1 MALAKKS
8 LITPKGVANYPWINK
23 PDTKFNKTEFKCGL
37 VFADVAAA
45 KSVIDA
51 AKEVGAEQFGPKAKV
66 KLPLEKQEDGTVLL
80 RTHSKSKPPL
90 IDIKGNEVKSTVKLG
105 GGSIVKLGITLQA
118 YDNGGKKGVTAYLN
132 GVQIIKLVEYGGG
145 TPAFGSA
152 EDEAEDGE
160 GFVAGDY
167 ADESEGD
174 DGEELSAPSSDEDP
188 SEF

>member
-1 MALAKKS
+1 MPAKKS
-8 LITPKGVANYPWINK
+8 LITPKGVANYPWLNK
-23 PDTKFNKTEFKCGL
+23 PDTKFGKTEFKCGL
-37 VFADVAAA
+37 VFESVTAA
-45 KSVIDA
+45 KPVIDA
-51 AKEVGAEQFGPKAKV
+51 AKEVFAEEFGPKAKA

-90 IDIKGNEVKSTVKLG
+90 MDIKGNEVKATVKLG
-105 GGSIVKLGITLQA
+105 GGSVVKLGITLQA

-145 TPAFGSA
+145 TPQFGSA
-152 EDEAEDGE
+152 EDEVEDGE
-160 GFVAGDY
+160 GFVAGSESFE
-167 ADESEGD
+167 DET